1 VEGCAHNYVAR
12 RHRVQ
17 LYKIPR
23 DPTVVRKWLDA
34 CGFENVQISSSTS
47 TFKVCREHFTQNDF
61 EGPTTL
67 RPDAVPSLFTTYSRS
82 LMDKQNF
89 NDTNS
94 SSPKRF
100 RPDMASIRAKQTT
113 PINNNNNNNINNNKR
128 PQIPYRNNNQYQR
141 QYQQDQQQQQQQIL
155 SPSPTRENFDDSMKQ
170 LVNEMK
176 QTSDME
182 LNMNCVDEILSEA
195 QLEHCPVKVNL
206 IQFYYFYD
214 LFL

>member
-1 VEGCAHNYVAR
+1 MQVS
-12 RHRVQ
+12 
-17 LYKIPR
+17 P
-23 DPTVVRKWLDA
+23 
-34 CGFENVQISSSTS
+34 STS

-82 LMDKQNF
+82 LMNQQDF

-113 PINNNNNNNINNNKR
+113 PTHNNSINNKR
-128 PQIPYRNNNQYQR
+128 ASIPYRNNNNNNQYQR
-141 QYQQDQQQQQQQIL
+141 QYQHDQQQTL
-155 SPSPTRENFDDSMKQ
+155 SPSPTHENIEDSLKQ
-170 LVNEMK
+170 LINDAK

-182 LNMNCVDEILSEA
+182 LNMNCADEQLSEA
-195 QLEHCPVKVNL
+195 QLAHCPVKVNFITSHL
-206 IQFYYFYD
+206 DHFFFQ
-214 LFL
+214 